1 MAKIVAAVTC
11 DLVRSQ
17 RYSTEVRKRV
27 DSVLK
32 KEFAKVYKAYPML
45 FTRLPLLILLWVTNF
60 SSSYRKLRRPMR

>member
-1 MAKIVAAVTC
+1 MAKIVARVTC

-32 KEFAKVYKAYPML
+32 KEFAKGL
-45 FTRLPLLILLWVTNF
+45 QSLPDVIHTPTSF
-60 SSSYRKLRRPMR
+60 